1 MAKINVL
8 SKHIA
13 ELIAAGEV
21 VERPASVVK
30 ELMENSIDAGAT
42 AITLEIKNGGVTYIR
57 ITDNGCGI
65 EREDVPKAFL
75 SHATSK
81 ISDESDLNSIF
92 TLGFRGE
99 ALASIAAV
107 SRTEILT
114 KSENE
119 ESGTAYAVSGGV
131 QTKYVPAGCPNGTT
145 IIVRDLFYNT
155 PARMKFLKRDVSE
168 ANAVADVVDKIALS
182 HPEISIRFIRE
193 GKQALITPGDSRLKS
208 AIYSVFGRVFADSLV
223 EVNYELDGVRV
234 EGYTCKPH
242 AARPSRSMQFF
253 YLNKRFIKSRSCM
266 ASMENAYKNSIM
278 VGKFPSCVLNITIPP
293 QTVDV
298 NVHPAKTE
306 VRFSDERRVSSAV
319 YYAVKSAIEQL
330 DTAPS
335 IDLSKLNKL
344 TEKARPETVQLTM
357 AEIEAKSAVK
367 QAEVSAKPKAKPEEF
382 WNSMT
387 SKQFQSAVSAP
398 SKGNIYAQTSDEPDL
413 LSSFRKKQTEN
424 REKPVVQPSAVLNEA
439 DSFSSTRE
447 KNTKTEDTA
456 VKATNAETAKPVE
469 RAAPVS
475 AEKTAIAVT
484 AVRESVPAQSLPL
497 SRKVEIKEERSN
509 EAPPKPLRLLG
520 EAFKTY
526 IICEYDNKV
535 CLIDKHAAHE
545 RIIYNKMKKN
555 AEDNVSSQVLLTPV
569 TVTLSKSEYDIV
581 LSNRLVF
588 RKAGYL
594 VEDFG
599 DGVVIVRECPMLI
612 SGDDIEDTV
621 IEIASYLSENRLNTE
636 PEKIDRIY
644 HTAACKAAIKA
655 GYKNSTAEMKVLAEQ
670 VLYDDEVRYCP
681 HGRPVLIELSK
692 YELEKQFGR
701 IQ

>member
-30 ELMENSIDAGAT
+30 ELMENSIDAGAS

-65 EREDVPKAFL
+65 EREDVPKAFM

-114 KSENE
+114 KTEKE
-119 ESGTAYAVSGGV
+119 ESGTAYAVAGGV
-131 QTKYVPAGCPNGTT
+131 QTKYEAAGCPNGTT
-145 IIVRDLFYNT
+145 IVVRDLFYNT

-182 HPEISIRFIRE
+182 HPEVSIRFIRE
-193 GKQALITPGDSRLKS
+193 GKQTLITPGDSRLKS
-208 AIYSVFGRVFADSLV
+208 AIYSVFGRVFADSLI
-223 EVNYELDGVRV
+223 EVNYELDGVKV
-234 EGYTCKPH
+234 EGFVCKPF
-242 AARPSRSMQFF
+242 AARPSRAMQFF

-293 QTVDV
+293 HTVDV

-319 YYAVKSAIEQL
+319 YYAVKSAIEEF
-330 DTAPS
+330 DTAPKV
-335 IDLSKLNKL
+335 DLAKINKL
-344 TEKARPETVQLTM
+344 TEKARPEAVQFTM
-357 AEIEAKSAVK
+357 LDEDIRTTQKQNTEPPIQKAEP
-367 QAEVSAKPKAKPEEF
+367 QKPKTKPQEF
-382 WNSMT
+382 WNQMT
-387 SKQFQSAVSAP
+387 SQQYKSTVSAP
-398 SKGNIYAQTSDEPDL
+398 EVENKYIKDSDEPDL
-413 LSSFRKKQTEN
+413 LSSFKKQQSQN
-424 REKPVVQPSAVLNEA
+424 KVKSAV
-439 DSFSSTRE
+439 STF
-447 KNTKTEDTA
+447 KAVPTKTEE
-456 VKATNAETAKPVE
+456 AEIPSAKTE
-469 RAAPVS
+469 
-475 AEKTAIAVT
+475 EKTAFPLKKDETVI
-484 AVRESVPAQSLPL
+484 ESAQKSHSSESQKKANAPA
-497 SRKVEIKEERSN
+497 VEIKAVKQN
-509 EAPPKPLRLLG
+509 ELPPKPLRLLG

-555 AEDNVSSQVLLTPV
+555 AQNNVSSQVLLSPV

-588 RKAGYL
+588 SKAGYL

>member
-1 MAKINVL
+1 MAKINIL
-8 SKHIA
+8 PKHIA

-65 EREDVPKAFL
+65 EKEDVPNAFV

-81 ISDESDLNSIF
+81 ISDENDLNSIF

-114 KSENE
+114 KSAAQD
-119 ESGTAYAVSGGV
+119 SGTAYAVSGGV
-131 QTKYVPAGCPNGTT
+131 PVKYESAGCPDGTT

-155 PARMKFLKRDVSE
+155 PARMKFLKKDVSE
-168 ANAVADVVDKIALS
+168 ANAVAEVVDRIALS

-193 GKQALITPGDSRLKS
+193 GKQALITPGDGKLIS
-208 AIYSVFGRVFADSLV
+208 AIYSVFGKVFADSLLPV
-223 EVNYELDGVRV
+223 DYELDGIKI

-242 AARPSRSMQFF
+242 AARPSRSMQYF
-253 YLNKRFIKSRSCM
+253 YLNRRYIKSRSCI
-266 ASMENAYKNSIM
+266 ASMENAYKNSVM
-278 VGKFPSCVLNITIPP
+278 VGKFPSCVLNITVPP
-293 QTVDV
+293 HTVDV

-319 YYAVKSAIEQL
+319 YYGVKSAIEEL
-330 DTAPS
+330 DKAPQV
-335 IDLSKLNKL
+335 DLSRLNKL
-344 TEKARPETVQLTM
+344 TQKTVPESVQITM
-357 AEIEAKSAVK
+357 
-367 QAEVSAKPKAKPEEF
+367 QEVSQPSQKPAATLSQPVKIEPKAKNYTKNSPRDF
-382 WNSMT
+382 WNKMT
-387 SKQFQSAVSAP
+387 STEYQATVS
-398 SKGNIYAQTSDEPDL
+398 QTRAENPFLKEQDEPDL
-413 LSSFRKKQTEN
+413 ISSFKKKQNEVIKTKEKPAPIAVEYKEQKPATILSETEN
-424 REKPVVQPSAVLNEA
+424 KAEVKAAVPVPEKRDE
-439 DSFSSTRE
+439 E
-447 KNTKTEDTA
+447 KIEFRA
-456 VKATNAETAKPVE
+456 VK
-469 RAAPVS
+469 
-475 AEKTAIAVT
+475 EK
-484 AVRESVPAQSLPL
+484 ELPP
-497 SRKVEIKEERSN
+497 R
-509 EAPPKPLRLLG
+509 PLRLLG

-526 IICEYDNKV
+526 IICEYDGKL

-545 RIIYNKMKKN
+545 RIIYNKMREN
-555 AEDNVSSQVLLTPV
+555 AAENKASQVLLSPV
-569 TVTLSKSEYDIV
+569 TVTLSKSEYDTV
-581 LSNRLVF
+581 MSNVDVF
-588 RKAGYL
+588 NKAGYL

-599 DGVVIVRECPMLI
+599 TGVVIVRECPMLI
-612 SGDDIEDTV
+612 SADEIEDTV
-621 IEIASYLSENRLNTE
+621 IEMAKYLGENRTNTE
-636 PEKIDRIY
+636 PEKIERIY

-655 GYKNSTAEMKVLAEQ
+655 GFKNSTAEMKTLAEQ
-670 VLYDDEVRYCP
+670 VLYDEKVRYCP

>member
-1 MAKINVL
+1 MAKINIL
-8 SKHIA
+8 PKHIA

-65 EREDVPKAFL
+65 EKEDVPNAFV

-81 ISDESDLNSIF
+81 ISDENDLNSIF

-114 KSENE
+114 KSAAQD
-119 ESGTAYAVSGGV
+119 SGTAYAVSGGV
-131 QTKYVPAGCPNGTT
+131 PVKYESAGCPDGTT

-155 PARMKFLKRDVSE
+155 PARMKFLKKDVSE
-168 ANAVADVVDKIALS
+168 ANAVAEVVDRIALS

-193 GKQALITPGDSRLKS
+193 GKQALITPGDGKLIS
-208 AIYSVFGRVFADSLV
+208 AIYSVFGKVFADSLLP
-223 EVNYELDGVRV
+223 VNYELDGIKI

-242 AARPSRSMQFF
+242 SARPSRSMQYI
-253 YLNKRFIKSRSCM
+253 YLNNRYIKSRSCV
-266 ASMENAYKNSIM
+266 ASMENAYKNSVM
-278 VGKFPSCVLNITIPP
+278 VGKFPSCVLNITVPP
-293 QTVDV
+293 HTVDV

-319 YYAVKSAIEQL
+319 YYGVKSAIEEL
-330 DTAPS
+330 DKAPQV
-335 IDLSKLNKL
+335 DLSRLNKL
-344 TEKARPETVQLTM
+344 TQKTVSESVQITM
-357 AEIEAKSAVK
+357 H
-367 QAEVSAKPKAKPEEF
+367 EVSQPSQAPAAVLTEPVKIEPKTKNYTKNSPREF
-382 WNSMT
+382 WNKMT
-387 SKQFQSAVSAP
+387 SSEFQSTVSQP
-398 SKGNIYAQTSDEPDL
+398 QIENPFIKESDEPDL
-413 LSSFRKKQTEN
+413 VSSFKKKQKEES
-424 REKPVVQPSAVLNEA
+424 RIQEIHLKEKPAHNAPEVREEKSTPVAATSKIVVKDEVVAPITPAFTE
-439 DSFSSTRE
+439 E
-447 KNTKTEDTA
+447 KVEFRA
-456 VKATNAETAKPVE
+456 VK
-469 RAAPVS
+469 
-475 AEKTAIAVT
+475 EK
-484 AVRESVPAQSLPL
+484 EL
-497 SRKVEIKEERSN
+497 
-509 EAPPKPLRLLG
+509 PPKPLRLLG

-526 IICEYDNKV
+526 IICEYDGKL

-545 RIIYNKMKKN
+545 RIIYNKIKKSASEN
-555 AEDNVSSQVLLTPV
+555 QASQVLLSPV
-569 TVTLSKSEYDIV
+569 TVTLSKTEYDTVI
-581 LSNRLVF
+581 SNLEAF
-588 RKAGYL
+588 SKAGFL

-599 DGVVIVRECPMLI
+599 SGVVIVRETPMLV
-612 SGDDIEDTV
+612 SPDETEDTIV
-621 IEIASYLSENRLNTE
+621 EMAKYFSENRTVTE
-636 PEKIDRIY
+636 PEKIDRIH

-655 GYKNSTAEMKVLAEQ
+655 GYKNSTAEMKTLAEQ
-670 VLYDDEVRYCP
+670 VLYDENVRYCP